1 VSWYARRVEHNYDV
15 IIVGGRPAGSSLG
28 ARLGAAGLNV
38 LIVERAT
45 FPSGPA
51 VSAPFLLPHAMA
63 LLDEIG
69 ADEAQFAEST
79 PQLRRFV
86 LELADYFRVVIPFD
100 AAVGGRN
107 YFYTVDRQRL
117 DTCLWRGLS
126 RWPNVHTLADTK
138 VIDLARDADGGV
150 VGVVVEDAAGQRREL
165 RGRAVIGA
173 DGRFSLVARKVD
185 AQTTESRDDVAT
197 TIYFDTWHDVA
208 RYDDEPDPIAH
219 IHGSC
224 DGFSFV
230 FMPTSEG
237 RMIVL
242 AQGRA
247 DAYAALEGEPDAIY
261 ESLLRA
267 RPHLWWRL
275 AQARRCHAPAGMKRV
290 GNTFRTAAGPGWAL
304 VGDAYHQKDSI
315 DAQGIYDALLGAKLL
330 AEQLV
335 AWSQGHVPWDIAM
348 ARYSAAIYAAC
359 KPMFDATMGRL
370 QREIYSVPPPAVAKT
385 MMRWMIT
392 HPDYGRRYAALVT
405 RQLAPSAFLP
415 PRTLLS
421 LAARGAWQRLR
432 RKLTGSDPTDPRR
445 P

>member
-126 RWPNVHTLADTK
+126 RWPNVHTLEDTK

-197 TIYFDTWHDVA
+197 TIYF
-208 RYDDEPDPIAH
+208 
-219 IHGSC
+219 G
-224 DGFSFV
+224 
-230 FMPTSEG
+230 
-237 RMIVL
+237 
-242 AQGRA
+242 
-247 DAYAALEGEPDAIY
+247 
-261 ESLLRA
+261 LLR
-267 RPHLWWRL
+267 
-275 AQARRCHAPAGMKRV
+275 QIC
-290 GNTFRTAAGPGWAL
+290 
-304 VGDAYHQKDSI
+304 
-315 DAQGIYDALLGAKLL
+315 
-330 AEQLV
+330 
-335 AWSQGHVPWDIAM
+335 
-348 ARYSAAIYAAC
+348 
-359 KPMFDATMGRL
+359 
-370 QREIYSVPPPAVAKT
+370 
-385 MMRWMIT
+385 
-392 HPDYGRRYAALVT
+392 
-405 RQLAPSAFLP
+405 
-415 PRTLLS
+415 
-421 LAARGAWQRLR
+421 
-432 RKLTGSDPTDPRR
+432 GSDSCLLDQVLGQRR
-445 P
+445 EGFAFAA